1 MGASIPALRV
11 LVTDFKHFTQRRQS
25 DQSESQGSNFD
36 FWDDPSRQSGR
47 SLFKWGSFGGS
58 KPAEPSTGTTSN
70 ISYKDSACMDLA
82 PPAGLP
88 AHLWKTDATKCSLT
102 LNCETHSTAGSEVSG
117 DLAPKTFIS
126 VPTPTLRAP
135 SHNYPNLS
143 QQLED
148 FLSSRKNSYAG
159 TLNDSIYEGDTQP
172 VIKAI
177 ARKDDRARD
186 VKKRLMG
193 RGITFKNA
201 STSPSGDGCD
211 RNMWSWGGVMED
223 GQSGKEH
230 CSGGPERFVV
240 IQTTE
245 ITVEF
250 D

>member
-1 MGASIPALRV
+1 
-11 LVTDFKHFTQRRQS
+11 
-25 DQSESQGSNFD
+25 
-36 FWDDPSRQSGR
+36 
-47 SLFKWGSFGGS
+47 
-58 KPAEPSTGTTSN
+58 
-70 ISYKDSACMDLA
+70 MDLA
-82 PPAGLP
+82 PPAGLA
-88 AHLWKTDATKCSLT
+88 AHLWKPDSTKCSLT
-102 LNCETHSTAGSEVSG
+102 LNCETDSTAGSEVSG

-126 VPTPTLRAP
+126 VPTTTHRAP

-177 ARKDDRARD
+177 VKKNDRARD
-186 VKKRLMG
+186 VKKHLLG
-193 RGITFKNA
+193 REVTFKNA
-201 STSPSGDGCD
+201 STSPNKDGCD
-211 RNMWSWGGVMED
+211 RNTWSLGGVMED
-223 GQSGKEH
+223 GQSGKEPLVD
-230 CSGGPERFVV
+230 CSGGPGRFVV